1 MGWGVSYKYE
11 GYLSRTTISQL
22 EYEKEELETIN
33 SMLWEEILS
42 YMASTPTELARD
54 SEDGDPIIWQEFI
67 TLKYREL
74 KKEILENEYKIC
86 HINDCLEAMHE
97 NKDNVKDT

>member
-22 EYEKEELETIN
+22 ESEKEDLERIN
-33 SMLWEEILS
+33 DMLWEEILS
-42 YMASTPTELARD
+42 YMSSTPTELARE
-54 SEDGDPIIWQEFI
+54 SEDDDPLIWQEFI

-74 KKEILENEYKIC
+74 KKDILENERRLC
-86 HINDCLEAMHE
+86 HINDCIEAMNE
-97 NKDNVKDT
+97 NKDNVKDS

>member
-1 MGWGVSYKYE
+1 MWGVSYKYE
-11 GYLSRTTISQL
+11 GYLSRMTLSQL
-22 EYEKEELETIN
+22 ESEKEDLKRIN
-33 SMLWEEILS
+33 DMLWEEILS

-74 KKEILENEYKIC
+74 KSSILENECTLC
-86 HINDCLEAMHE
+86 HINDCLEAMYE
-97 NKDNVKDT
+97 NKDNVKDS

>member
-11 GYLSRTTISQL
+11 GYLSRMTISQL
-22 EYEKEELETIN
+22 EHEKEQLESIN
-33 SMLWEEILS
+33 EMLWEEILS

-54 SEDGDPIIWQEFI
+54 SEGGEPIIWQEFI

-74 KKEILENEYKIC
+74 KSSILENERTLC
-86 HINDCLEAMHE
+86 HINDCIDAINE
-97 NKDNVKDT
+97 NKDNAKDA

>member
-11 GYLSRTTISQL
+11 GYLSRMTISKL
-22 EYEKEELETIN
+22 ESEKEDLKRIN
-33 SMLWEEILS
+33 EMLWEEILS

-54 SEDGDPIIWQEFI
+54 SEDSDPIIWQEFI

-74 KKEILENEYKIC
+74 KSSILENEWQLC
-86 HINDCLEAMHE
+86 HINDCLEAIRE
-97 NKDNVKDT
+97 NNDNAKDS

>member
-22 EYEKEELETIN
+22 ESEKEDLKRVN
-33 SMLWEEILS
+33 DMLWEEILS
-42 YMASTPTELARD
+42 YMASTPTELARE
-54 SEDGDPIIWQEFI
+54 SEDDDPLIWQEFI

-74 KKEILENEYKIC
+74 KKEILENERRLC
-86 HINDCLEAMHE
+86 HINDCLEAMYE
-97 NKDNVKDT
+97 NKDNVKDS